1 MAEETIERPLCIAT
15 CKKRTD
21 QIYKNE
27 TVRWEDFAA
36 ALTKTRRTGETMKE
50 YLAMS
55 KDRQGEIKDV
65 GGFVAGYLEK
75 GKRGNRTV
83 LRRSMVTLD
92 IDDKATSELI
102 EEIEMS
108 APYELI
114 VYGTHKYT
122 PERPRCRIVIP
133 LKRDVD
139 STEYEFLAR
148 TMADELCGIDSFDP
162 TTFSVCR
169 MMYWPSTPK
178 DIEYHFFRNGGVW
191 ADPDEYIQKNPS
203 YKDTT
208 AWPRAEGEAE
218 RKGTGK
224 LTDPRTKPEPIG
236 AFCEAFPPKTAIETF
251 LQDTYKEGTGGRFT
265 YTAGSSA
272 NGLRIYESSLTVK
285 CEDSTDPANVG
296 TSINAFDLVRI
307 HKFGDLDKHAAQG
320 TPINRLP
327 SYKAMCNFAK
337 DLPEVREKLR
347 KRAME
352 DLGIESFDNG
362 ENQKEI
368 KRKSN
373 NQTNGQPAKQPAG
386 RWQNAMTFEKR
397 KGGASAVEPT
407 SDNILLILR
416 NDPNIKGMVG
426 NDLFKSL
433 PMALR
438 NNLPWKRDPAHGEW
452 TDGDDAGLR
461 VYLERTYR
469 LEARQKI
476 VDCLSI
482 IAAENA
488 FHPVKEFV
496 ESRKWDGIERVDS
509 LFVDYLGAE
518 DSEYTRTVTRK
529 LLCAAV
535 ARIYEPGTK
544 FDYMP
549 ILVGAQGIGK
559 SLLIKRIGW
568 KWTQDAIP
576 DIRTSKAYEALD
588 GAWLVE
594 IGELATLNKA
604 DRESIKLYLTKTE
617 DTYRKAY
624 ARNVTVNKRTCVFV
638 GTTNEKDFLND
649 TTGNRRFL
657 PILCNGGSK
666 LKPWEMEEEDVRQ
679 IWAEA
684 KEILDAGEKIME
696 IPESVSRAAAEHQEA
711 MSYLDAW
718 APQIE
723 EWLDGPLPS
732 FYFSLPIEERQ
743 KYVKATAE
751 FRKELE
757 VGKGEEE
764 LKPIVRGRVCTAE
777 ICCEWLGLP
786 REKLDRQTS
795 YRVSEILKS
804 LKPKWE
810 YIGQPRSFGPYG
822 KQKAFVRKGETK

>member
-1 MAEETIERPLCIAT
+1 MAEATIERPLCIAT
-15 CKKRTD
+15 CRKRTD

-36 ALTKTRRTGETMKE
+36 ALSKTRKTAETMKE
-50 YLAMS
+50 YLALG

-65 GGFVAGYLEK
+65 GGFVAGYLEN
-75 GKRGNRTV
+75 GRRGNGTV
-83 LRRSMVTLD
+83 KRRSMVTLD
-92 IDDKATSELI
+92 IDDGATPDLI
-102 EEIEMS
+102 EGIEMS

-122 PERPRCRIVIP
+122 PSRPRCRVVIP
-133 LKRDVD
+133 LARDVD
-139 STEYEFLAR
+139 PTEYEFLAR
-148 TMADELCGIDSFDP
+148 TMAEELCGIDSFDP
-162 TTFSVCR
+162 TTFSASR
-169 MMYWPSTPK
+169 MMYWPSTPR
-178 DIEYHFFRNGGVW
+178 DVEYHFFRNGGAW
-191 ADPDEYIQKNPS
+191 ADPDS
-203 YKDTT
+203 YLKAHPDFQDTT
-208 AWPRAEGEAE
+208 TWPRAKGEAE

-236 AFCEAFPPKTAIETF
+236 AFCEAFPPRLAIETF
-251 LQDTYKEGTGGRFT
+251 LPDVYKEGTGGRFT
-265 YTAGSSA
+265 YAAGSSA

-285 CEDSTDPANVG
+285 CEDATDPANVG

-307 HKFGDLDKHAAQG
+307 HKFGALDKDAAPG

-327 SYKAMCNFAK
+327 SYKAMCDFAK
-337 DLPEVREKLR
+337 SLPEAKEELR

-352 DLGIESFDNG
+352 DLGIGRFEKKG
-362 ENQKEI
+362 NQTEI
-368 KRKSN
+368 KKKSN
-373 NQTNGQPAKQPAG
+373 NQTPD
-386 RWQNAMTFEKR
+386 WTDELTFAKR
-397 KGGASAVEPT
+397 KGGPSAVEPT
-407 SDNILLILR
+407 SENILLILR
-416 NDPNIKGMVG
+416 CDPNLKGMIG
-426 NDLFKSL
+426 NDLFKGL

-438 NNLPWKRDPAHGEW
+438 NDLPWKRDPAHGEW

-461 VYLERTYR
+461 VYLEQTYR

-482 IAAENA
+482 VAAENA
-488 FHPVKEFV
+488 FHPVKEFI

-594 IGELATLNKA
+594 MGELATLNKA

-657 PILCNGGSK
+657 PILCNGDSR
-666 LKPWEMEEEDVRQ
+666 LKPWEMEEEDIRQ
-679 IWAEA
+679 LWAEA
-684 KEILDAGEKIME
+684 KEILDAGERIME

-723 EWLDGPLPS
+723 EWLDAPLPA

-757 VGKGEEE
+757 AGKGEEE
-764 LKPIVRGRVCTAE
+764 LKSIVRSRVCTAE
-777 ICCEWLGLP
+777 VCCEWLGLP

-804 LKPKWE
+804 LKSKWE

-822 KQKAFVRKGETK
+822 KQKAFVRKGEAR